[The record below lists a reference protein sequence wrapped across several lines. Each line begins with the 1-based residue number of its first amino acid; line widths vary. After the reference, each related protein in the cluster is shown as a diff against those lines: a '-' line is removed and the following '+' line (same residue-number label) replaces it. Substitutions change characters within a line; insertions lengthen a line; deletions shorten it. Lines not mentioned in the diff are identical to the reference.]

1 MEAASSERFH
11 RHPALKDP
19 SAWEYYNEG
28 NNNVIFRYIG
38 DGDPVLSARVLR
50 VRKSTNKEFY
60 SNPILLP
67 EEEYNPLMTDN
78 VFMTDPILSK
88 YLQSM
93 DMVEV
98 DEAFLRGL
106 DARIASRDMS
116 LIRSESRIDF
126 TAK

>member
-1 MEAASSERFH
+1 M
-11 RHPALKDP
+11 
-19 SAWEYYNEG
+19 
-28 NNNVIFRYIG
+28 
-38 DGDPVLSARVLR
+38 
-50 VRKSTNKEFY
+50 RKSTNKEFY

-78 VFMTDPILSK
+78 VFMKDPILSK

-93 DMVEV
+93 DMVDV

-106 DARIASRDMS
+106 DTRIASRDMS

>member
-1 MEAASSERFH
+1 
-11 RHPALKDP
+11 
-19 SAWEYYNEG
+19 
-28 NNNVIFRYIG
+28 
-38 DGDPVLSARVLR
+38 
-50 VRKSTNKEFY
+50 
-60 SNPILLP
+60 
-67 EEEYNPLMTDN
+67 
-78 VFMTDPILSK
+78 MTDPILSK

-93 DMVEV
+93 DMVDV

>member
-1 MEAASSERFH
+1 M
-11 RHPALKDP
+11 
-19 SAWEYYNEG
+19 
-28 NNNVIFRYIG
+28 
-38 DGDPVLSARVLR
+38 SARVLR

-116 LIRSESRIDF
+116 LIRSESKIDF

>member
-1 MEAASSERFH
+1 METSSKRFQ
-11 RHPALKDP
+11 RHPALQDP

-28 NNNVIFRYIG
+28 NNNVILRYIG
-38 DGDPVLSARVLR
+38 DGDPELSARVLR

-88 YLQSM
+88 YL
-93 DMVEV
+93 
-98 DEAFLRGL
+98 
-106 DARIASRDMS
+106 
-116 LIRSESRIDF
+116 
-126 TAK
+126 